1 MLLDEST
8 NTGRDHLVHS
18 AVVEYERIGDDLDYS
33 GHASDGVNR
42 LLEGLPAEESE
53 ILDSLLEEVQLD
65 STMEVAGAGEIIHW
79 VHFPETAVLSLITT
93 IAGGAGVE
101 ALTVGRDGM
110 SGLPLV
116 AGSRTTF
123 VRIVCQIPGRSRRM
137 PADAFMDV
145 LPRVPELRGRV
156 QLYSQLAFDVTSQ
169 SAACNRVHVTEERCA
184 RWLLMSQDRAGRGE
198 FKLTQIFL
206 AQMLGVRRPA
216 VTVAI
221 GVLENAGLI
230 EHRRGRIRIS
240 NREGLEDAA
249 CECYS
254 LIRARQK
261 ELLGF

>member
-1 MLLDEST
+1 
-8 NTGRDHLVHS
+8 
-18 AVVEYERIGDDLDYS
+18 VEYDAPADELDYS
-33 GHASDGVNR
+33 GQSSGGSNR
-42 LLEGLPAEESE
+42 LLEGLPPEETE
-53 ILDSLLEEVQLD
+53 LLDSYLEHVQLD
-65 STMEVAGAGEIIHW
+65 SSVEVAGAGERIHW
-79 VHFPETAVLSLITT
+79 VHFPDTAVLSLITV
-93 IAGGAGVE
+93 IGGGAGVE

-110 SGLPLV
+110 AGLPLI

-137 PADAFMDV
+137 TSEKF
-145 LPRVPELRGRV
+145 LEILPELPALQRRV

-198 FKLTQIFL
+198 FKLTQVFL

-221 GVLENAGLI
+221 GVLESAGLI
-230 EHRRGRIRIS
+230 QHRRGRIRIAD
-240 NREGLEDAA
+240 RTGLEDAA

>member
-1 MLLDEST
+1 M
-8 NTGRDHLVHS
+8 VHS
-18 AVVEYERIGDDLDYS
+18 AVVEYDRAADDLDYGGLTSS
-33 GHASDGVNR
+33 GTNR
-42 LLEGLPAEESE
+42 LLDGLPLEE
-53 ILDSLLEEVQLD
+53 IALLDTLLEDVEL
-65 STMEVAGAGEIIHW
+65 EVATEVAPAGEVIPW
-79 VHFPETAVLSLITT
+79 VHFPETAVLSLITVV
-93 IAGGAGVE
+93 GSGAGVE
-101 ALTVGRDGM
+101 ALTVGRDGV

-137 PADAFMDV
+137 RAEDFREA
-145 LPRVPELRGRV
+145 LPNLPELSRRV
-156 QLYSQLAFDVTSQ
+156 LLYSQLAFDVTSQ

-198 FKLTQIFL
+198 FKLTQVFL

-230 EHRRGRIRIS
+230 QHRRGRIRIT
-240 NREGLEDAA
+240 NRAGLEDAA

-254 LIRARQK
+254 RVRARQK

>member
-1 MLLDEST
+1 V
-8 NTGRDHLVHS
+8 VHS
-18 AVVEYERIGDDLDYS
+18 AVVEYELAANDLDYT
-33 GHASDGVNR
+33 GLASEGSNR
-42 LLEGLPAEESE
+42 LLEGLPVEETALLDA
-53 ILDSLLEEVQLD
+53 ILEPVELD
-65 STMEVAGAGEIIHW
+65 STMEIAGAGEVVHW
-79 VHFPETAVLSLITT
+79 VHFPDTAVLSLITV
-93 IAGGAGVE
+93 INGAGVE

-110 SGLPLV
+110 AALPLI

-123 VRIVCQIPGRSRRM
+123 LRIVCQVPGRSRRM
-137 PADAFMDV
+137 RSDAFLQV
-145 LPRVPELRGRV
+145 LPGLPELRRRV
-156 QLYSQLAFDVTSQ
+156 ELYSQLAFDVTAQ

-198 FKLTQIFL
+198 FKLTQVFL

-221 GVLENAGLI
+221 GVLESAGVI
-230 EHRRGRIRIS
+230 QHRRGRIRIID
-240 NREGLEDAA
+240 RAGLENAA

>member
-1 MLLDEST
+1 M
-8 NTGRDHLVHS
+8 VHS
-18 AVVEYERIGDDLDYS
+18 AVVEYELATDDLDYTGLVS
-33 GHASDGVNR
+33 GGSNR
-42 LLEGLPAEESE
+42 LLDGLPLEEKSL
-53 ILDSLLEEVQLD
+53 LDSLLEPVELD
-65 STMEVAGAGEIIHW
+65 STMEIAGAGEIIHW
-79 VHFPETAVLSLITT
+79 VHFPDTAVLSLITV
-93 IAGGAGVE
+93 INGSGVE

-110 SGLPLV
+110 AALPLT

-137 PADAFMDV
+137 RADAFLEAV
-145 LPRVPELRGRV
+145 PRLPELRRRV
-156 QLYSQLAFDVTSQ
+156 ELYSQLAFDVTSQ

-198 FKLTQIFL
+198 FKLTQVFL

-221 GVLENAGLI
+221 GVLESAGVI
-230 EHRRGRIRIS
+230 QHRRGRIRIVD
-240 NREGLEDAA
+240 RAGLEDAA

>member
-1 MLLDEST
+1 M
-8 NTGRDHLVHS
+8 VHS
-18 AVVEYERIGDDLDYS
+18 AVVEYEGAPDDLDYTGLES
-33 GHASDGVNR
+33 RGSNR
-42 LLEGLPAEESE
+42 LLEGLPVEEAA
-53 ILDSLLEEVQLD
+53 ILDSLFEEVELD
-65 STMEVAGAGEIIHW
+65 SGVEIAGAGEIIHW
-79 VHFPETAVLSLITT
+79 VHFPETAVLSLITVVG
-93 IAGGAGVE
+93 GGAGVE

-110 SGLPLV
+110 AGLPLA

-123 VRIVCQIPGRSRRM
+123 VRIVCQIPGRSQRIR
-137 PADAFMDV
+137 ATSFAQV
-145 LPRVPELRGRV
+145 IESLPELRRRAS
-156 QLYSQLAFDVTSQ
+156 LYSQLAFDVTSQ

-198 FKLTQIFL
+198 FKLTQVFL

-221 GVLENAGLI
+221 GSLENAGLI
-230 EHRRGRIRIS
+230 QHRRGRIRITD
-240 NREGLEDAA
+240 RAGLEDAA

>member
-1 MLLDEST
+1 VT
-8 NTGRDHLVHS
+8 HS
-18 AVVEYERIGDDLDYS
+18 AVVEYERTADDLDYS
-33 GHASDGVNR
+33 GQTSGGSNR
-42 LLEGLPAEESE
+42 LLQGLPREEAAIVE
-53 ILDSLLEEVQLD
+53 ALLEEVHLD
-65 STMEVAGAGEIIHW
+65 SSVEIAGAGEMIHW
-79 VHFPETAVLSLITT
+79 VHFPDTAVLSLITA
-93 IAGGAGVE
+93 IGGGAGVE

-110 SGLPLV
+110 AGLPLI
-116 AGSRTTF
+116 AGLRTTF

-137 PADAFMDV
+137 AAETFIGA
-145 LPRVPELRGRV
+145 LPRLPELRARV
-156 QLYSQLAFDVTSQ
+156 ELYSQLAFDVTSQ

-198 FKLTQIFL
+198 FKLTQVFL

-230 EHRRGRIRIS
+230 EHRRGRIRIVD
-240 NREGLEDAA
+240 RAGLEDAT

>member
-1 MLLDEST
+1 
-8 NTGRDHLVHS
+8 
-18 AVVEYERIGDDLDYS
+18 VEYERAADDLDYTGLLS
-33 GHASDGVNR
+33 GGSNR
-42 LLEGLPAEESE
+42 LLEGLPLEEAAL
-53 ILDSLLEEVQLD
+53 LDSLLEEVELD
-65 STMEVAGAGEIIHW
+65 STTEIAGAGEVIHW
-79 VHFPETAVLSLITT
+79 VHFPDTAVLSLIT
-93 IAGGAGVE
+93 AVGGGAGVE

-110 SGLPLV
+110 AGLPLI

-123 VRIVCQIPGRSRRM
+123 VRIVCQIPGRSRRIRSDLFRE
-137 PADAFMDV
+137 A
-145 LPRVPELRGRV
+145 LPNLPELRRRV
-156 QLYSQLAFDVTSQ
+156 GLYSQLAFDVTSQ

-198 FKLTQIFL
+198 FKLTQVFL

-221 GVLENAGLI
+221 GVLESAGAI
-230 EHRRGRIRIS
+230 QHRRGRIRIID
-240 NREGLEDAA
+240 RAGLEEAA